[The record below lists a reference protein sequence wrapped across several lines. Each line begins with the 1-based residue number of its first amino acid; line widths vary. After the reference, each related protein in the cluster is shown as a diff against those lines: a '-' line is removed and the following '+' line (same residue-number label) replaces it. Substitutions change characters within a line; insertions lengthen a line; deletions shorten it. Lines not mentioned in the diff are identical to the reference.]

1 MGIDVNKDLR
11 DIKSNFFVE
20 TLPEKTYL
28 IALAIHKLPDCN
40 TLQRIPSSYGTPIGG
55 YVYDEC
61 NKYYVVSCT
70 DMLGL
75 GHIPI
80 AYNLRMKD
88 NPEWSL
94 RVPLTEKVI
103 HRHMNKLQR
112 SDYRHFKNNYL
123 GSNAVSNCRVEFFQ
137 LVTT

>member
-28 IALAIHKLPDCN
+28 IALAVHKLPDCN
-40 TLQRIPSSYGTPIGG
+40 ILQRVPSSYGTPIGG

-61 NKYYVVSCT
+61 NKYYIVSCS

-75 GHIPI
+75 GYIPI

-103 HRHMNKLQR
+103 HRYMNKIQR
-112 SDYRHFKNNYL
+112 TDFRQFKNTNTAL
-123 GSNAVSNCRVEFFQ
+123 THRVS
-137 LVTT
+137 